1 MPQETRASQSSSVDP
16 YAALRQS
23 NYRRYVAGWTASTI
37 GLFMLNAAVNWEL
50 YERTGSP
57 LVLGLVGLFVA
68 FPVLTLALPAGHL
81 ADTLD
86 RRRIL
91 LFSQFVLAAA
101 ALGMAIVS
109 YLHAPIWMVYGL
121 LLMAGTARA
130 FGAPARGALL
140 PLIVPETS
148 FQNAVAWNSF
158 TFHFS
163 ATIGPIVAGVLMHYL
178 HFAWPVFGIA
188 AVGALAFAV
197 GLSFVQPRK
206 ADHTPESLNL
216 KSLMAGARHLR
227 SEKTILA
234 AISLDLFAVLLGG
247 ATSLMPIYAKDI
259 LNVGA
264 IGYGALRAAP
274 YVGAFVMSAAL
285 AHRRPFEHAG
295 RSLLLSVAG
304 FGVATIFF
312 GLSTSFPL
320 SLVCLLIA
328 GALDSISVVVR
339 HVLVQVRT
347 PDSLRGRVSA
357 VNTLFI
363 DTSNELGGFES
374 GLVAKFFG
382 PVFSVV
388 SGGIGTIVVVIGI
401 AAIWPEIRRLGRI
414 IPAGKQPTP
423 AEEMVMDPT
432 MPATVQPRS

>member
-1 MPQETRASQSSSVDP
+1 MAGRKRPSQPESVDA
-16 YAALRQS
+16 YAALRQP
-23 NYRRYVAGWTASTI
+23 NYRRYVAGWTASTV
-37 GLFMLNAAVNWEL
+37 GLVMLNAAVNWEL
-50 YERTGSP
+50 YERTGSA

-81 ADTLD
+81 ADTMD

-91 LFSQFVLAAA
+91 LFSQFLLTAAA
-101 ALGMAIVS
+101 IAMCFVS

-121 LLMAGTARA
+121 LLVAGTARA
-130 FGAPARGALL
+130 FGAPARGAML
-140 PLIVPETS
+140 PLIVPEKI

-158 TFHFS
+158 IFHFS
-163 ATIGPIVAGVLMHYL
+163 ATIGPIIAGMLMHYL
-178 HFAWPVFGIA
+178 HCAWPVFGLSAIG
-188 AVGALAFAV
+188 AVVFAISLV
-197 GLSFVQPRK
+197 FVHPRQ
-206 ADHTPESLNL
+206 ANHSPDALNL
-216 KSLMAGARHLR
+216 KSLMAGAGHLR
-227 SEKTILA
+227 REKTILA
-234 AISLDLFAVLLGG
+234 AITLDLFAVLLGG

-259 LNVGA
+259 LKVGA

-285 AHRRPFEHAG
+285 AHRPPFERAG
-295 RSLLLSVAG
+295 RSLLLAVAG
-304 FGVATIFF
+304 FGVATIIF
-312 GLSTSFPL
+312 GVSTSFPL
-320 SLVCLLIA
+320 SLICLLTA

-388 SGGIGTIVVVIGI
+388 SGGIGTILVVMGI
-401 AAIWPEIRRLGRI
+401 AAAWPEIRRLGRI
-414 IPAGKQPTP
+414 TSRDERPMPS
-423 AEEMVMDPT
+423 EEITLDPT
-432 MPATVQPRS
+432 MPRTIQSRT